1 MWRLGTAATIAT
13 VSFLTLPDVKLDNWL
28 AQRAHSCPERSAL
41 VTEASSVTYAELEA
55 EATWVARRL
64 AAYGVRRDAVAA
76 LTMHPRREEVVLL
89 HALMKLGAVALPL
102 SPRLTEAER
111 AGVLAAERPAVDLN
125 DAAELT
131 QTEADLPLLGEHDM
145 DDLQCRIL
153 TSGTSGEPRPVGLT
167 YGNFLFSAVGS
178 AFNIGVDPS
187 DRWLCCVPLSH
198 VAGLSIILRSVIYGT
213 TAVLLDGFDTE
224 QVASTLVSGDISL
237 LSLVPTQL
245 IRLLEAD
252 ADLSAPRAI
261 LIGGGPVPPAALREA
276 LGRGATVVQTYGMT
290 ETCSQVTTLAPEDAE
305 RRVGSA
311 GRPLFTSHIRIEAG
325 EILVQGPTVAPGCY
339 EADGWLHTGDLGHID
354 EEGVSLRHGPR
365 QRGDRHRWGE
375 RRCRRRWRRSW
386 SLIPPSRTRRWWVAP
401 IPSGRRPSAPWSCS
415 ATAPRRKEDEL
426 RSHCSAS
433 LAPYK
438 VPKRIDF
445 VSTLP
450 RTPSGKLL
458 RGELPEPAGR

>member
-1 MWRLGTAATIAT
+1 
-13 VSFLTLPDVKLDNWL
+13 VKLDDWL
-28 AQRAHSCPERSAL
+28 AQRAHSCPERTAL

-64 AAYGVRRDAVAA
+64 AAFGVRRGATAA

-89 HALMKLGAVALPL
+89 HALMKLGAVAMPL

-111 AGVLAAERPAVDLN
+111 AAVLAAERPAVDLN

-145 DDLQCRIL
+145 EDLQCRIL
-153 TSGTSGEPRPVGLT
+153 TSGTVGEPRPVGLT
-167 YGNFLFSAVGS
+167 YGNFLFSAMGS
-178 AFNIGVDPS
+178 AFNLGVEPS
-187 DRWLCCVPLSH
+187 DRWLCCLPLSH

-224 QVASTLVSGDISL
+224 QVASTLVSGGISV

-245 IRLLEAD
+245 IRLLDAD

-261 LIGGGPVPPAALREA
+261 LIGGGPVPADALREA

-290 ETCSQVTTLAPEDAE
+290 ETCSQVTTLAPEDAD
-305 RRVGSA
+305 RKIGSA
-311 GRPLFTSHIRIEAG
+311 GRPLLTSHIRIEAS

-354 EEGVSLRHGPR
+354 EEGFLYV
-365 QRGDRHRWGE
+365 
-375 RRCRRRWRRSW
+375 
-386 SLIPPSRTRRWWVAP
+386 T
-401 IPSGRRPSAPWSCS
+401 GRRGEVIVTGGENVMPAEVEAVLVAHPAVADAAVVGRPHPEWQEAVCALVVLHDGAD
-415 ATAPRRKEDEL
+415 ATDEDL

-433 LAPYK
+433 LASYK
-438 VPKRIDF
+438 VPKRVDF
-445 VSTLP
+445 VSSLP
-450 RTPSGKLL
+450 RTASGKLL
-458 RGELPEPAGR
+458 RSELVDLAAG